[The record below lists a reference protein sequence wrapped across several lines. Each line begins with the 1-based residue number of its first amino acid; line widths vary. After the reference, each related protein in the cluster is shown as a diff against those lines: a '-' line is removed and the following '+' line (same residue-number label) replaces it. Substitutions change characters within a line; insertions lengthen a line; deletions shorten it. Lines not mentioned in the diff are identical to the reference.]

1 MNPTI
6 QNVPTTKTDLAEV
19 KLQTLHSPHI
29 AEAEDVRLFAAGVNG
44 IKPTDSVVRM
54 AARIVHHAV
63 ALLTEPEID
72 FDDEDGSLNFDL
84 RLNNGH
90 TMFMELYPDGRLFLG
105 VYDTRAQGDSETILL
120 LDNPS
125 EKQIIDLFGE
135 E

>member
-6 QNVPTTKTDLAEV
+6 QNTPTTETDFVGIEPQAL
-19 KLQTLHSPHI
+19 TLHP
-29 AEAEDVRLFAAGVNG
+29 AVEAVRLFAAGVND
-44 IKPTDSVVRM
+44 IKPAGHIVQM
-54 AARIVHHAV
+54 AASVTRYAI

-90 TMFMELYPDGRLFLG
+90 TMFIELYPDGRLFLG
-105 VYDTRAQGDSETILL
+105 VYDERVQGDSETILL

-125 EKQIIDLFGE
+125 EKQIIELLGE
-135 E
+135 KQ

>member
-1 MNPTI
+1 MNPAKLLDTPSI
-6 QNVPTTKTDLAEV
+6 G
-19 KLQTLHSPHI
+19 LQTMHPEVS
-29 AEAEDVRLFAAGVNG
+29 LFAKGVNDTN
-44 IKPTDSVVRM
+44 PADSLVQM
-54 AARIVHHAV
+54 ADNIARQAIT
-63 ALLTEPEID
+63 LLTEPEID

-125 EKQIIDLFGE
+125 EKQIIELFGE